1 MLTYPLYGRSGE
13 LIRRRY
19 NRWHHRPPEPQS
31 VHMECTSVA
40 VHEHHGGGEVEQT
53 GRKNA
58 EARPRVE
65 GVAGGEAGAV
75 VIETAAW
82 QH

>member
-1 MLTYPLYGRSGE
+1 
-13 LIRRRY
+13 
-19 NRWHHRPPEPQS
+19 
-31 VHMECTSVA
+31 MECTSVA

-53 GRKNA
+53 GRQNA